1 MTSRGARL
9 LAVLLAGQAVAN
21 IDTAI
26 VNVATPS
33 IHADLSASGAQLQ
46 LVVSGYIL
54 AYAVLLITGARLG
67 HLWGYRRMFVLGLAI
82 FTLASLGC
90 GIAAEPTSLIVARSI
105 QGAGAA
111 LLVPQVLSAIQI
123 NFSGD
128 ARTRALGL
136 FVVVLS
142 ASAVLGQVAAGLL
155 LALIP
160 FASGWRALF
169 LVNVPIGGL
178 LVPAAMRWLP
188 PDASRRRTRLD
199 LPGVGWLSLALVL
212 LLVPLSIG
220 REAGWPLWTWV
231 CLAASAPTLALF
243 GLAERRVAE
252 LGGSPLVD
260 LRLLARP
267 EVGCALASRA
277 AAAATYFALLFII
290 ALYLQQ
296 GLGKSPLYSGLALV
310 AWVAAFGVGGPVLR
324 RLPGWLAERAAAVGC
339 LGMAATYAG
348 LGLGVGSTPLL
359 VGLLTVGGLGFGF
372 ATTALLMHLTSVVPG
387 EAAADVSGL
396 YNTNSQ
402 LAAVAGLACFGT
414 LYLSLAESP
423 ARAFAVVCLAFAV
436 TAVLAAVAADRA
448 RRASARAAISGSA
461 GPQPCRARARSR
473 APSGGPM
480 VAASGQ
486 NSAT

>member
-1 MTSRGARL
+1 MTSRDARL

-33 IHADLSASGAQLQ
+33 IHADLGASGAQLQ

-67 HLWGYRRMFVLGLAI
+67 RLWGYRRTFVLGVGA

-90 GIAAEPTSLIVARSI
+90 GLAPEPNTLVVARCL

-111 LLVPQVLSAIQI
+111 LLVPQVLSGIQI
-123 NFSGD
+123 NFSAD

-142 ASAVLGQVAAGLL
+142 VSAVLGQVLAGLL
-155 LALIP
+155 LALSP
-160 FASGWRALF
+160 FASGWRMLF
-169 LVNVPIGGL
+169 LINLPVGGA
-178 LVPAAMRWLP
+178 LVPAALCWLP
-188 PDASRRRTRLD
+188 RDARRQPARLD
-199 LPGVGWLSLALVL
+199 LPGVAWLSLALML

-220 REAGWPLWTWV
+220 REERWPLWTWV

-243 GLAERRVAE
+243 VVTERRLARG
-252 LGGSPLVD
+252 GGSPLVD

-267 EVGCALASRA
+267 EVGWALASRA

-296 GLGKSPLYSGLALV
+296 GLGESPLYSGLALV
-310 AWVAAFGVGGPVLR
+310 AWVGAFGVGGPVLR
-324 RLPGWLAERAAAVGC
+324 RLPRRLAERAATVGC
-339 LGMAATYAG
+339 LGMALTYAG
-348 LGLGVGSTPLL
+348 LPVGGASTPLL
-359 VGLLTVGGLGFGF
+359 VGLLAVGGLGFGF
-372 ATTALLMHLTSVVPG
+372 ATTALLTHLTAVVPAA
-387 EAAADVSGL
+387 AAADISGL

-402 LAAVAGLACFGT
+402 VAAVAGLACFGT
-414 LYLSLAESP
+414 LYLSLVDDP
-423 ARAFAVVCLAFAV
+423 ARAFGAVCLAFAA
-436 TAVLAAVAADRA
+436 TAVLAALAADQA
-448 RRASARAAISGSA
+448 LRASASA
-461 GPQPCRARARSR
+461 CV
-473 APSGGPM
+473 PSGGPM
-480 VAASGQ
+480 VAAASPKR
-486 NSAT
+486 SL

>member
-1 MTSRGARL
+1 MTSRDARL
-9 LAVLLAGQAVAN
+9 LAVLLAGQAIAN

-33 IHADLSASGAQLQ
+33 IHADLGASGAQLQ

-67 HLWGYRRMFVLGLAI
+67 HLWGYRRMFVLGLGA

-90 GIAAEPTSLIVARSI
+90 GIAPEPTSLIVARCI
-105 QGAGAA
+105 QGVGAA
-111 LLVPQVLSAIQI
+111 LLVPQVLSGIQI

-142 ASAVLGQVAAGLL
+142 ASAVLGQVLAGLL
-155 LALIP
+155 LALDP
-160 FASGWRALF
+160 FASGWRSLF
-169 LVNVPIGGL
+169 LINVPVGAL
-178 LVPAAMRWLP
+178 LVPAALGWLP
-188 PDASRRRTRLD
+188 GDTRRGRARLD
-199 LPGVGWLSLALVL
+199 LPGVSWLSLALVL

-220 REAGWPLWTWV
+220 REEGWPLWTWV

-243 GLAERRVAE
+243 GLAERRVAQG
-252 LGGSPLVD
+252 GGSPVVD

-267 EVGCALASRA
+267 EVGWALVSRA

-310 AWVAAFGVGGPVLR
+310 AWVAAFGVGGPALR
-324 RLPGWLAERAAAVGC
+324 RLPAWLAERAAAVGC
-339 LGMAATYAG
+339 LGMAVTYAG
-348 LGLGVGSTPLL
+348 LGLGGGSTPLL
-359 VGLLTVGGLGFGF
+359 VGLLAIGGLGFGF
-372 ATTALLMHLTSVVPG
+372 ATTALLMHLTSVVPA

-402 LAAVAGLACFGT
+402 VAAVAGLACFGT
-414 LYLSLAESP
+414 LYLSLADHP
-423 ARAFAVVCLAFAV
+423 ARAFGVVCLAFAG
-436 TAVLAAVAADRA
+436 TALLAALAADQALRVPV
-448 RRASARAAISGSA
+448 SAPA
-461 GPQPCRARARSR
+461 
-473 APSGGPM
+473 GGPM
-480 VAASGQ
+480 VAASGPKL
-486 NSAT
+486 ST